1 MYCVQKLRVVELKA
15 WRLVK
20 DQRENKIGVM
30 NFLYKWIVVLWG
42 YLLVTLQNFEF
53 LIKSQQLY
61 DGVNGLSEN
70 IYWKKYVNLQKRIN
84 Q

>member
-1 MYCVQKLRVVELKA
+1 
-15 WRLVK
+15 
-20 DQRENKIGVM
+20 M

-42 YLLVTLQNFEF
+42 YLLVTLQNSEF
-53 LIKSQQLY
+53 LIKSQQSY

-84 Q
+84 